1 MRHGAHGAKKA
12 KGRFV
17 SPFMLFSSSHIS
29 SATSERSTEAVCA
42 NNGAVVGLSE
52 SVAQSLQM
60 SSAPRTRREIR
71 LARESRERKNCIIVS
86 TSLVAIVG
94 AALTSMA
101 LSKTDGLGSFASKQY
116 ASEINFSNDSNDQA
130 ASRSSQREK
139 LDRADKYLKFSSAVA
154 GLEAD
159 LNAFSTR
166 SSHESKWDL
175 GSNSD
180 FKVSEMS
187 KSSANNPQV
196 AILMDSD
203 VNSLPAGF
211 NPNHSSGDSGN
222 AYEFSQCTWWVYI
235 RRHQLGLP
243 VGSNMGDGWM
253 WALTARKL
261 GYWVDHTPRHV
272 GDIMVFGRGQAGVNR
287 TYGHVAVVEKIN
299 PDGSIET
306 SESSAELHGRT
317 FSRVVNPNE
326 TSAFEFIHY

>member
-17 SPFMLFSSSHIS
+17 SPFMLFSSSHTS
-29 SATSERSTEAVCA
+29 SATSERSAEAVCA

-196 AILMDSD
+196 AILMDSYAF
-203 VNSLPAGF
+203 P
-211 NPNHSSGDSGN
+211 
-222 AYEFSQCTWWVYI
+222 
-235 RRHQLGLP
+235 
-243 VGSNMGDGWM
+243 
-253 WALTARKL
+253 
-261 GYWVDHTPRHV
+261 
-272 GDIMVFGRGQAGVNR
+272 
-287 TYGHVAVVEKIN
+287 
-299 PDGSIET
+299 
-306 SESSAELHGRT
+306 ESPEL
-317 FSRVVNPNE
+317 
-326 TSAFEFIHY
+326 